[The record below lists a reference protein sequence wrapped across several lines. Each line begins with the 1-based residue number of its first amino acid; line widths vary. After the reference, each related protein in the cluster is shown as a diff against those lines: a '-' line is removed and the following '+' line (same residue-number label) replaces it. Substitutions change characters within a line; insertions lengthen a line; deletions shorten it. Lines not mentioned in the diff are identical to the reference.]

1 MKIYDFILLMK
12 LNRDELFVVIKYY
25 SYMNDKFICDL
36 HLYDTDEL
44 RKLVK
49 YYDIDVDEDIDE
61 ELLKIA
67 VEWYDEKQLVIN
79 NKNIIKKLQ
88 GFLCF

>member
-1 MKIYDFILLMK
+1 
-12 LNRDELFVVIKYY
+12 
-25 SYMNDKFICDL
+25 
-36 HLYDTDEL
+36 
-44 RKLVK
+44 VK
-49 YYDIDVDEDIDE
+49 YYDINIDEDIDE

-79 NKNIIKKLQ
+79 NKNMTKKLQ